1 MKYCDFDFNDKT
13 ILITGGAGFVGSNL
27 ALYLQKN
34 YSKANIII
42 FDKFRN
48 DETFSNGNL
57 KSLGHY
63 NNLINFEGEIVCG
76 DIQNRSEM
84 DILKKF
90 KN

>member
-42 FDKFRN
+42 FER
-48 DETFSNGNL
+48 TP
-57 KSLGHY
+57 
-63 NNLINFEGEIVCG
+63 
-76 DIQNRSEM
+76 
-84 DILKKF
+84 
-90 KN
+90 